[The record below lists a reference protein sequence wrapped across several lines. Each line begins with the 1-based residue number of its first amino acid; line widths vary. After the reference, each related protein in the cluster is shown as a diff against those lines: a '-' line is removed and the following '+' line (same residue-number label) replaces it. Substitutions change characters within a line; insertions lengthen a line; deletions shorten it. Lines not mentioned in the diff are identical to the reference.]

1 MPTQYTLYQE
11 IVQMPNKDIGI
22 NGFYYDCVHSPS
34 AGVFPL
40 HWHEC
45 LEIISVESGWIEV
58 EIDRKRYR
66 IQSGQIAV
74 INPRQLHSCDRFD
87 PDATLRCL
95 IIDMDVFR
103 SRFVDSSEERFILP
117 LLEGRVLLAEQI
129 DGSNGLQSLIHSCV
143 DSFDRRDI
151 AYQLHLKALIFE
163 LLYQLFAFH
172 CAMREAEQRNLPTS
186 VSRERVN
193 AVLEYVDTHYAERI
207 QLNDLVEIVH
217 INKYYICKI
226 FQQYTGK
233 TVFNYVNEV
242 RIRKAEELLLTTNRT
257 VTDIAYATG
266 FLDINYFSR
275 IFKQIMGITP
285 TELRKK
291 YLKV

>member
-1 MPTQYTLYQE
+1 MATQYTLYQE

-22 NGFYYDCVHSPS
+22 NGFFYDCVHSPGT
-34 AGVFPL
+34 GVFPL

-58 EIDRKRYR
+58 EIDRKRQL
-66 IQSGQIAV
+66 IGSGDIAV

-87 PDATLRCL
+87 PHATLRCL

-117 LLEGRVLLAEQI
+117 LLDGKILFTEKIEGEE
-129 DGSNGLQSLIHSCV
+129 GLQEMIRSCV
-143 DSFDRRDI
+143 DSFAQRDI

-163 LLYQLFAFH
+163 LLYRLFVFH
-172 CAMREAEQRNLPTS
+172 SAMREAQERNLPTS

-193 AVLEYVDTHYAERI
+193 AVLDYVDAHYAERI

-257 VTDIAYATG
+257 VTEIAYATG

-275 IFKQIMGITP
+275 IFKQIMGLTP

-291 YLKV
+291 YLQQ